1 MSQQISNLPRST
13 RLRHAG
19 KTFGF
24 AWAKKT
30 QGVFGRWQQT
40 SESLIITIHA
50 KHRSQILLSLSYGLD
65 LNGLEVDFWKVGMDY
80 DAVIFD
86 KDGVLLDS
94 MSNGFKWADEMRI
107 EMARDLGKDI
117 DMEESKILVKAS
129 KVEELEE
136 AVEET
141 GLGAETIRDMEEE
154 IAKRKIEKMK
164 NGDIQLFRDTK
175 EVLKELERKQIPKSV
190 VSNAPEQTTRF
201 TVKNF
206 DLEKHFEKV
215 LSPPL
220 DDIHEFV
227 RLKKPSPHML
237 EDAIDAMD
245 ASNPVM
251 VGDSD
256 DDIEAA
262 KNVGI
267 DSIFVNTNGGTDLDP
282 THKVQ
287 RLKRILDLVR

>member
-1 MSQQISNLPRST
+1 
-13 RLRHAG
+13 
-19 KTFGF
+19 
-24 AWAKKT
+24 
-30 QGVFGRWQQT
+30 
-40 SESLIITIHA
+40 
-50 KHRSQILLSLSYGLD
+50 
-65 LNGLEVDFWKVGMDY
+65 MDY

-107 EMARDLGKDI
+107 KMARDMGKEI
-117 DMEESKILVKAS
+117 DMNDSRMIVRAS
-129 KVEELEE
+129 TVEKLEE
-136 AVEET
+136 AVEAT
-141 GLGAETIRDMEEE
+141 GLEAETIGRIEEE

-164 NGDIQLFRDTK
+164 NGDIQLFTDTK
-175 EVLKELERKQIPKSV
+175 AVLEKLEKMQIPRSV
-190 VSNAPEQTTRF
+190 ASNAPEQTTRF

-206 DLEKHFEKV
+206 GIENYFETV
-215 LSPPL
+215 RSPPL

-237 EDAIDAMD
+237 EDAIETMD

-256 DDIEAA
+256 DDIKAA
-262 KNVGI
+262 KKAGV
-267 DSIFVNTNGGTDLDP
+267 DSIFVNTNGGTDLNP

-287 RLKRILDLVR
+287 RLKSVLDIV

>member
-1 MSQQISNLPRST
+1 
-13 RLRHAG
+13 
-19 KTFGF
+19 
-24 AWAKKT
+24 
-30 QGVFGRWQQT
+30 
-40 SESLIITIHA
+40 
-50 KHRSQILLSLSYGLD
+50 
-65 LNGLEVDFWKVGMDY
+65 MDY

-94 MSNGFKWADEMRI
+94 MSDGFKWADEMRI
-107 EMARDLGKDI
+107 KMARDLGKEI
-117 DMEESKILVKAS
+117 DMDDSRKIVKAS
-129 KVEELEE
+129 TVEELEK
-136 AVEET
+136 AVEKT
-141 GLGAETIRDMEEE
+141 GLEAEAIRDMEEE

-164 NGDIQLFRDTK
+164 SGDLKLFKDTK
-175 EVLKELERKQIPKSV
+175 EVLEELSVPKSV

-201 TVKNF
+201 TVENF

-227 RLKKPSPHML
+227 RLKKPSPYML
-237 EDAIDAMD
+237 EDAIEAME

-256 DDIEAA
+256 DDIRAA

-282 THKVQ
+282 THSVE
-287 RLKRILDLVR
+287 RLKSVLEIVR

>member
-1 MSQQISNLPRST
+1 MAFDILYPIS
-13 RLRHAG
+13 H
-19 KTFGF
+19 
-24 AWAKKT
+24 
-30 QGVFGRWQQT
+30 
-40 SESLIITIHA
+40 
-50 KHRSQILLSLSYGLD
+50 GLD

-107 EMARDLGKDI
+107 EMARHLGKDI
-117 DMEESKILVKAS
+117 DMEESKILVRAS
-129 KVEELEE
+129 TVKELEA

-164 NGDIQLFRDTK
+164 NGDIQLFKDTK
-175 EVLKELERKQIPKSV
+175 KVLKELERKQIPKSV

-201 TVKNF
+201 TVNNF

-245 ASNPVM
+245 ASDPVM

-262 KNVGI
+262 KNAGI

-287 RLKRILDLVR
+287 RLKSILDIVR